1 MFSAAGRGTVTA
13 LPTGEKKRSM
23 DVNRESL
30 PDRAS
35 LPRYLAPLGRRLEDF
50 GLRFAAPIA
59 VVNLL
64 GTAFG
69 FWFYGFHPFSEPTVV
84 WQFAGEPPLAWPF
97 VPDSPVATGFIG
109 VALALWWL
117 GRPSEYWNALA
128 FFGCLKLGLW
138 TPYVLAVFADGFLA
152 TTARPMYAF
161 LFVSHLGMAAEAFL
175 LHRISRFPVRAVALA
190 VAWYL
195 LNDVVDYFV
204 PVVGTPHH
212 TLVPPQSTIGLGT
225 GFTHPSPAHELAAA
239 GAVVLTVGATFLA
252 LATRVEL
259 LEADE

>member
-1 MFSAAGRGTVTA
+1 MAKSPVVSR
-13 LPTGEKKRSM
+13 
-23 DVNRESL
+23 DSL
-30 PDRAS
+30 PGRES

-50 GLRFAAPIA
+50 GLRYALPI
-59 VVNLL
+59 VLVNFV

-69 FWFYGFHPFSEPTVV
+69 FWYYGFHPFSDPMIV

-97 VPDSPVATGFIG
+97 VPDSPVATGFIA
-109 VALALWWL
+109 VALGLWWL

-152 TTARPMYAF
+152 DTAPAMYAF

-175 LHRISRFPVRAVALA
+175 LHRISDFPIRAVAVA
-190 VAWYL
+190 VVWYG

-204 PVVGTPHH
+204 PVVSTPHH
-212 TLVPPQSTIGLGT
+212 TLVPGQAALGVGQ
-225 GFTHPSPAHELAAA
+225 GFSHPSPTHELAAV
-239 GAVVLTVGATFLA
+239 GAVTLTVAAVFLA
-252 LATRVEL
+252 LATRVRL
-259 LEADE
+259 VEADDA